1 MELDIIWSFLGEAIN
16 GIFFLLIGFLIVT
29 DEFSVSVFFSSVI
42 AIPISLGARYLSVGI
57 PVWCWNWYGE
67 SLQHRLPTSIIPSM
81 TWGGLRGGSSVA
93 LALSL
98 AQVRLTIGLV
108 SLFATYARRTLSYL
122 PYFFL
127 ILGRRPRSHLCHDI
141 CRRLIQPYCSR
152 FDP

>member
-98 AQVRLTIGLV
+98 AQVR
-108 SLFATYARRTLSYL
+108 
-122 PYFFL
+122 
-127 ILGRRPRSHLCHDI
+127 
-141 CRRLIQPYCSR
+141 
-152 FDP
+152 